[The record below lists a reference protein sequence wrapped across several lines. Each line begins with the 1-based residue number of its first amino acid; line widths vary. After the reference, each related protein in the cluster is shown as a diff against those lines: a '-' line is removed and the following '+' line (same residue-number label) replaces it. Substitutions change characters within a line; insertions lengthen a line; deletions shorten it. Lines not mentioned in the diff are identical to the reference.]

1 MPTADPDLA
10 SSPVVGL
17 AEHYAA
23 GEVAPHHHRRAQILY
38 AVSGSMTA
46 VTDEG
51 RWVIPPSRALWIPG
65 GARHALVVRRGIA
78 LRTLY
83 LDESI
88 DWVPRRAACEVIQV
102 APLVRELILAAV
114 AAEWDYGP
122 DSATTRLVRVLCD
135 RLVAAPQEPVY
146 LPAPTDPRAQRVA
159 AIYRR
164 EPADHRTISEL
175 GRVVGASPRTLERL
189 FLAQTGLPLGQWVQQ
204 LRLISAMER
213 IADDEPVGDAAFAV
227 GYQNPSS
234 FIAVFKRRFGT
245 TPAQYFG

>member
-1 MPTADPDLA
+1 VPTADPDLA

-146 LPAPTDPRAQRVA
+146 LRRPPIPGRNAWRPSIA
-159 AIYRR
+159 ANRPITERFR
-164 EPADHRTISEL
+164 NW
-175 GRVVGASPRTLERL
+175 GASWAPVPEPSNACSL
-189 FLAQTGLPLGQWVQQ
+189 
-204 LRLISAMER
+204 LRPDCRSAS
-213 IADDEPVGDAAFAV
+213 GCSNS
-227 GYQNPSS
+227 G
-234 FIAVFKRRFGT
+234 
-245 TPAQYFG
+245 